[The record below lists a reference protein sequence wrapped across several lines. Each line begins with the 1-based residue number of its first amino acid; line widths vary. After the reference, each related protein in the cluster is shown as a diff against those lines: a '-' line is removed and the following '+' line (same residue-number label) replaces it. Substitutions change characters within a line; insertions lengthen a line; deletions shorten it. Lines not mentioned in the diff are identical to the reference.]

1 MTQPNLRHLK
11 IDRVSTRKMRT
22 ALSKKDRITI
32 TVNLNTGSLRS
43 LQRLSKKNGILY
55 QRLLNTLLTNEA
67 AQQNSIQF
75 RLDRLEQEPQKI
87 KRHVAA

>member
-43 LQRLSKKNGILY
+43 LQRLSKKNGIPY

-75 RLDRLEQEPQKI
+75 RLDRLEQELQKI
-87 KRHVAA
+87 KHHVAA